1 MNLALFDLDYTLL
14 NGDSDHAWG
23 QFLAS
28 EGVVDGIEHR
38 RRNDEFWGHYKAG
51 TLDIHAYLEF
61 ALSPIAGKTP
71 SELAPLHEKFM
82 RDIIAPMITDAA
94 KKIVAKHANDVCAIV
109 TATNAFVTAPIA
121 KAFGV
126 DTLIACDVEIVDGR
140 YTGKSIGVPS
150 FREGKITRVDM
161 WLASMGKSFA
171 DFDESWFYSDSLNDL
186 PLLERVS
193 HPVAV
198 NPDKTLLAHAQSRG
212 WPIIEIKPSESI

>member
-23 QFLAS
+23 QFLAA
-28 EGVVDGIEHR
+28 EGLVDAPEHR

-51 TLDIHAYLEF
+51 TLDIHAYLTF
-61 ALSPIAGKTP
+61 ALSAIAGKTP
-71 SELAPLHEKFM
+71 EALAPLHAKFM
-82 RDIIAPMITDAA
+82 RDVIQPMMTPAA
-94 KKIVAKHANDVCAIV
+94 LALVAQHANDVCAIV

-126 DTLIACDVEIVDGR
+126 NTLIACEVEIVDGR

-150 FREGKITRVDM
+150 FREGKITRVEM
-161 WLASMGKSFA
+161 WLADMDKTLA
-171 DFDESWFYSDSLNDL
+171 DFDETWFYSDSHNDL
-186 PLLERVS
+186 ALMERVS

-198 NPDKTLLAHAQSRG
+198 NADKTLHAHALARG
-212 WPIIEIKPSESI
+212 WPIISLI

>member
-23 QFLAS
+23 QFLAA
-28 EGVVDGIEHR
+28 EGLVDAAEHR

-51 TLDIHAYLEF
+51 TLDIHAYLTF
-61 ALSPIAGKTP
+61 ALSAIAGKTP
-71 SELAPLHEKFM
+71 EALAPLHAKFM
-82 RDIIAPMITDAA
+82 RDIIQPMMTPAA
-94 KKIVAKHANDVCAIV
+94 LALVAQHANDVCAIV

-126 DTLIACDVEIVDGR
+126 NTLIACEVEIVDGR

-150 FREGKITRVDM
+150 FREGKITRVEM
-161 WLASMGKSFA
+161 WLADMDKTLA
-171 DFDESWFYSDSLNDL
+171 DFDETWFYSDSHNDL
-186 PLLERVS
+186 ALMERVS

-198 NPDKTLLAHAQSRG
+198 NADKTLHAHALARG
-212 WPIIEIKPSESI
+212 WPIISLI